1 MKRPPHPLARPGN
14 SFSLI
19 EVVLALAIVSFA
31 IIAILGLFSA
41 GLKANKESY
50 DQIQEANIAS
60 LLIATR
66 RSAPDNTL
74 SNFSSFGLPNLDQN
88 YITGTN
94 RVGIDGMIASDTNSS
109 ITNTV
114 FNVAYG
120 VGTNSV
126 TGPKVANIYILVW
139 PSGAAAPQTN
149 NPGSY
154 YEIYTQVALP

>member
-1 MKRPPHPLARPGN
+1 MKRAPYPLARPDD

-19 EVVLALAIVSFA
+19 EVVLALGIVSFA

-66 RSAPDNTL
+66 R
-74 SNFSSFGLPNLDQN
+74 
-88 YITGTN
+88 
-94 RVGIDGMIASDTNSS
+94 ASP
-109 ITNTV
+109 TNTFDTFALPPLNTPASISSPV
-114 FNVAYG
+114 K
-120 VGTNSV
+120 VGLDGSTVNSPLYNMLYTISTDDV
-126 TGPKVANIYILVW
+126 SGSKVANVYLLIWGPL
-139 PSGAAAPQTN
+139 AAANPQTN

-154 YEIYTQVALP
+154 YEISTQIALP